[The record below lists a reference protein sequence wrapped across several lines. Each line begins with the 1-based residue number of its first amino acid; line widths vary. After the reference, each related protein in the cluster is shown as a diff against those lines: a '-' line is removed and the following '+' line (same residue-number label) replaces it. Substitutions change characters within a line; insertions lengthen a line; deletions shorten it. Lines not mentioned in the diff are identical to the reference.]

1 MRLMVRIGHDARRRT
16 RLDALQH
23 REHKQVLKS
32 VNPLKHKWTPRH
44 GYKAIATH
52 HMVPKA
58 REQTRASARSLEV
71 ALTGTH
77 SPAKKAESNKQ
88 TDRCSTTMQLCRRV
102 QSATH
107 FDTQAFKILDN
118 RTSIRGY
125 PHAHVLEPHFRTC
138 ISESVIDV
146 LSPALFRFRSG
157 LEAHDC
163 CPESGPGGELCFG
176 RRAMWFSCGQEA
188 GVHLSVLERR
198 RRRRSTA
205 AEVEG
210 MRSAVDEMT
219 NRVDVSEASPPP
231 PLRHSRGL
239 VFHSMP
245 YTEFGARIRANL
257 DAVLAL

>member
-1 MRLMVRIGHDARRRT
+1 
-16 RLDALQH
+16 
-23 REHKQVLKS
+23 
-32 VNPLKHKWTPRH
+32 
-44 GYKAIATH
+44 
-52 HMVPKA
+52 
-58 REQTRASARSLEV
+58 
-71 ALTGTH
+71 
-77 SPAKKAESNKQ
+77 
-88 TDRCSTTMQLCRRV
+88 
-102 QSATH
+102 
-107 FDTQAFKILDN
+107 
-118 RTSIRGY
+118 
-125 PHAHVLEPHFRTC
+125 
-138 ISESVIDV
+138 
-146 LSPALFRFRSG
+146 
-157 LEAHDC
+157 
-163 CPESGPGGELCFG
+163 
-176 RRAMWFSCGQEA
+176 MWFSCGQEA